1 MRSRPASLF
10 GLRHAIITRPLVL
23 CRIYVSFHVC
33 FSSHV
38 HRQST
43 LETLGYICEEM
54 AAIHDD
60 VLSQEEIN
68 AVLTAVVQ
76 ASVDVRCQR
85 SAAVAVCAAAGCCW
99 SLAPEL
105 SIEHCRCVFAQGM
118 QKNEQDNDV
127 RLAATTALF
136 NALEFAHS
144 NFNND
149 SERNYLMQVCSDKHA
164 CGVPCI

>member
-1 MRSRPASLF
+1 VTR
-10 GLRHAIITRPLVL
+10 LRN
-23 CRIYVSFHVC
+23 
-33 FSSHV
+33 
-38 HRQST
+38 RQST

-76 ASVDVRCQR
+76 VIWLIADDLPPVIRLLLCM
-85 SAAVAVCAAAGCCW
+85 SAGSTTRAPAAGFR
-99 SLAPEL
+99 LTHGVA
-105 SIEHCRCVFAQGM
+105 HVQGM

-149 SERNYLMQVCSDKHA
+149 SERNYLMQASTMLKSI
-164 CGVPCI
+164 CGWPCAEGLNCVGAVITTLMSMLTTASR